1 MVDRWKPVLLED
13 IILANDLIIAHK
25 VMATPASA
33 AFAQSSAKRKAL
45 AAGLPAS
52 GRTVKRRASRA
63 CHCCRS
69 RKVRCDVVESGTPCT
84 NCRLDEVECM
94 VSDSKRRKRPRADGE
109 VSNQSPGSSNDSSEE
124 LQGFNTY
131 DDTGVQNIPATLD
144 EFLAAGSSGPLDF
157 EMDHHVPHMLC
168 IAFCPAKSV
177 R

>member
-1 MVDRWKPVLLED
+1 
-13 IILANDLIIAHK
+13 
-25 VMATPASA
+25 MASTASVA
-33 AFAQSSAKRKAL
+33 LAQSNAKRKAL
-45 AAGLPAS
+45 AAGLPAN

-94 VSDSKRRKRPRADGE
+94 VSDSKRRKRPRADGG
-109 VSNQSPGSSNDSSEE
+109 VSHQSPGSSNDSSEE
-124 LQGFNTY
+124 LQGFSGY
-131 DDTGVQNIPATLD
+131 EETGVKNIPATLD
-144 EFLAAGSSGPLDF
+144 EFLATGPSGSLDF

-168 IAFCPAKSV
+168 ISFCLRKRV

>member
-1 MVDRWKPVLLED
+1 VTNLTTAP
-13 IILANDLIIAHK
+13 NT
-25 VMATPASA
+25 MATTVST
-33 AFAQSSAKRKAL
+33 AFAQSNAKRKVL
-45 AAGLPAS
+45 ATGLPPS

-109 VSNQSPGSSNDSSEE
+109 VSHQSPGSSNDSSEE
-124 LQGFNTY
+124 LQGFNAY
-131 DDTGVQNIPATLD
+131 EESGVQNIPATLD
-144 EFLAAGSSGPLDF
+144 EFLATGSSGSLDY

-168 IAFCPAKSV
+168 ICFYPRKPI

>member
-1 MVDRWKPVLLED
+1 MLED
-13 IILANDLIIAHK
+13 IILANDLVTAHRI
-25 VMATPASA
+25 MATPVSA

-124 LQGFNTY
+124 LQGFNVY

-144 EFLAAGSSGPLDF
+144 EFLAAGSLGPLEF

-168 IAFCPAKSV
+168 MTFCPGKSV

>member
-1 MVDRWKPVLLED
+1 
-13 IILANDLIIAHK
+13 
-25 VMATPASA
+25 MASTVSA
-33 AFAQSSAKRKAL
+33 AFAQSNAKRKAL

-94 VSDSKRRKRPRADGE
+94 VSVSKRRKRPRADGD
-109 VSNQSPGSSNDSSEE
+109 VSRQSPASSNDSSEE
-124 LQGFNTY
+124 LQGFTVY
-131 DDTGVQNIPATLD
+131 EETGVQTIPATLD
-144 EFLAAGSSGPLDF
+144 EFLATRPSGSLDF

-168 IAFCPAKSV
+168 MSSLAARDRS
-177 R
+177 